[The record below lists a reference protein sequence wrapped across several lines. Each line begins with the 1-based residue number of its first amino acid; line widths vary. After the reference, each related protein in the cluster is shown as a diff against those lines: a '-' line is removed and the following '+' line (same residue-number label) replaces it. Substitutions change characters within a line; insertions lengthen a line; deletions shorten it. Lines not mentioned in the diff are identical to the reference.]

1 MIIKQ
6 EETNEINDFILNT
19 NTKGVFNNFIN
30 LTEETEVDTDELKI
44 FTQGL
49 INLLKKFEKHIESV
63 ERETKKKEVTN
74 KFNGLIN
81 SGLED

>member
-19 NTKGVFNNFIN
+19 NTKGVFKNFIN

-44 FTQGL
+44 YTQGL

-74 KFNGLIN
+74 KFNTLIN